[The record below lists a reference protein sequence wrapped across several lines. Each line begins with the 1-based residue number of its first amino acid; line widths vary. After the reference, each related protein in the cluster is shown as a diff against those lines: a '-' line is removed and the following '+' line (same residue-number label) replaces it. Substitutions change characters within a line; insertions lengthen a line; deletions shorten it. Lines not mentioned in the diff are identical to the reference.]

1 MILKKLLVFITLL
14 SSFICFAQYTAIPDS
29 NFENHLE
36 QNGMGDGIP
45 NNGLVL
51 TANIENVDTLLVNSR
66 GIHDLTG
73 IEDFA
78 ALELLNCAY
87 NIIPVLDVSQ
97 NMNLWGLN
105 CESSSVTELILP
117 PTSTLEIINCPE
129 NNLTELDVS
138 HNPGLV
144 QLYCFFNYL
153 TSLNLT
159 NNTVL
164 DLVFADHNEITGFL
178 NTSQNLALTSLS
190 VSYNDIAELDLTTNI
205 ALHSLGASSNPILSL
220 DARNGNNEDIV
231 SFVVTETTGELDCIL
246 VDDANASYL
255 DDWLVDPYITFVNN
269 QAECD
274 ALGVAEATLE
284 DFTMYPNPATST
296 LAINLPNHG
305 FEGLVV
311 TVANNLGQ
319 VLESKELLENTA
331 VVPLDVSGYAA
342 GVYFVTLK
350 AGNDVTTK
358 KLVVQ

>member
-1 MILKKLLVFITLL
+1 MKRLLIFIALL
-14 SSFICFAQYTAIPDS
+14 NSFFCIAQFTAIPDA

-105 CESSSVTELILP
+105 CESSSVAELILP

-138 HNPGLV
+138 RNPGLV
-144 QLYCFFNYL
+144 QLYCQINYL
-153 TSLNLT
+153 TSLDLT
-159 NNTVL
+159 NNPAL
-164 DLVFADHNEITGFL
+164 DFVFAAHNEISGFFD
-178 NTSQNLALTSLS
+178 TSQNLALTSLS
-190 VSYNDIAELDLTTNI
+190 LGYNNITGFDFTQNPNLVGIAAGL
-205 ALHSLGASSNPILSL
+205 SPINSL
-220 DARNGNNEDIV
+220 DIRNGNNENIGT
-231 SFVVTETTGELDCIL
+231 FVVVETMGALDCIL

-255 DDWLVDPYITFVNN
+255 DDWLKDPETTFVNN

-274 ALGVAEATLE
+274 ALGVADAMLQ
-284 DFTMYPNPATST
+284 DFTMYPNPATNAVI
-296 LAINLPNHG
+296 LNLPNQG
-305 FEGLVV
+305 FDGLIV

-319 VLESKELLENTA
+319 VLERKEPLVNTT
-331 VVPLDVSGYAA
+331 VIPLDVSGYAA
-342 GVYFVTLK
+342 GIYFVTLK
-350 AGNDVTTK
+350 AGNDITTK
-358 KLVVQ
+358 KLVVR